1 MKLFERVESPVVPN
15 HAQLIDYYAKR
26 ANEYERIYQKPER
39 QNDLEIL
46 RDLFQKTL
54 AGKKVLEIACG
65 TGYWT
70 QRVAQ
75 TAKTMVATDI
85 NEEVLQIA
93 RSKTYGCEVN
103 FRKADA
109 FDLNPSPQND
119 FTASLAVAWWSHL
132 QRSQIKNFLL
142 HFHRLFPSG
151 SLLVFMDNRFV
162 PGSNT
167 PISRTDD
174 DGNTYQKRKLENG
187 NEYEILKNFTDEKE
201 IRAIIGNSAREI
213 CWTELTYYWF
223 LTYKLK

>member
-1 MKLFERVESPVVPN
+1 MSN
-15 HAQLIDYYAKR
+15 DATLIDYYAKR

-46 RDLFQKTL
+46 RNLLRKTL
-54 AGKKVLEIACG
+54 AGNHVLEIACG

-70 QRVAQ
+70 QVAPQ
-75 TAKTMVATDI
+75 TAKTITATDI

-93 RSKTYGCEVN
+93 RSKTYECKVN
-103 FRKADA
+103 FQMADA
-109 FDLNPSPQND
+109 FNLNPSPQND
-119 FTASLAVAWWSHL
+119 FTVGLAAAWWSHL
-132 QRSQIKNFLL
+132 QRSQIRNFLL
-142 HFHRLFPSG
+142 HFHRLFPPG

-174 DGNTYQKRKLENG
+174 DGNTYQTRKLENG
-187 NEYEILKNFTDEKE
+187 NEYEILKNFPDEKE
-201 IRAIIGNSAREI
+201 IRAILGNSAREI

-223 LTYKLK
+223 LTYKIDQ